1 MIRNIDLMLAVST
14 LEKLRNIMASSG
26 VNDPGAL
33 KQMSRELAKTAI
45 DFIER
50 STEAQHDAGE

>member
-14 LEKLRNIMASSG
+14 LEKLRDIMASSS
-26 VNDPGAL
+26 VNDPDAL
-33 KQMSRELAKTAI
+33 KQMVSALANTAI

-50 STEAQHDAGE
+50 SQENIGAA